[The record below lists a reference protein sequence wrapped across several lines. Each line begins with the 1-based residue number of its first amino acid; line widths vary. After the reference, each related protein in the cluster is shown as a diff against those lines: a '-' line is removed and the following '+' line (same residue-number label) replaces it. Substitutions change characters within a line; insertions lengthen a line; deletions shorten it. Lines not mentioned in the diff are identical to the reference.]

1 MLRNDCPP
9 FYTSSYPSLVV
20 QGGTGSLALQ
30 VTPAKR
36 TPKQK
41 QTDAQKASF
50 TYTTRD
56 PVPPR
61 TTKDEHTTHP
71 FNSHPCI
78 PKDRHTTYLLMLQPK
93 MDTLL
98 THHHP
103 SSMLHTT
110 PHICTSQQVG
120 VPIPPYNVIMQ
131 VITGLEPNTETSAI
145 NG

>member
-103 SSMLHTT
+103 SIMSYTN
-110 PHICTSQQVG
+110 HIYARVSRSG
-120 VPIPPYNVIMQ
+120 FLFRPYNVIIQ

>member
-98 THHHP
+98 TPSPTIIHP
-103 SSMLHTT
+103 SCCTPTT
-110 PHICTSQQVG
+110 YMHESAG
-120 VPIPPYNVIMQ
+120 RGSYSALIM
-131 VITGLEPNTETSAI
+131 
-145 NG
+145 